1 MFDLVIRNGTVI
13 DGTGIP
19 GRVADVA
26 VSEGR
31 IVAVGEVTEQGEN
44 EIDAS
49 GLIVA
54 PGFVDVHTHF
64 DAQVFWDTTLSPSP
78 LHGVTTVIS
87 GNCGFTIAPLE
98 AEHGDYM
105 MEMLA
110 RVEGMP
116 LTSLQEGVPWNWRT
130 FGEYLDAI
138 DGTLMPNA
146 GFLVGHSAIRRTVMG
161 ERSVGE
167 FASEGELQSMKE
179 LLAESISAG
188 GLGFSSSW
196 AKTHNDAD
204 GEAVPSRHA
213 SETELIELCSVLR
226 DSDAV
231 ALEFIPT
238 IERFDNEVYQLLTD
252 MSVAADKP
260 LNWNVIFV
268 NARQADLIEEKLQAS
283 DYAARQ
289 GGRVIALTAPMPAVS
304 RLCFESGFLLD
315 TLHGWTEPMALPPEE
330 KLALLSDPERRKA
343 LDEDAQRPSAFRG
356 VARWERLTVGEVTKE
371 SLKHL
376 EGRTIG
382 EIADETGKSAWDTL
396 CEIVVEDD
404 LKTGLYPPAAGD
416 NDESWALRQALWNDE
431 RCLIGASDA
440 GAHLDFLA
448 TFNYS
453 TYLLAA
459 ARDRSLLSLE
469 SAVNKLTDVP
479 ARLYGLKERGR
490 VEEGWWADLVVFD
503 AAEVAPAEVEVTKI
517 CLVVPG
523 GCIARPLEYITCLSM
538 VNMRFEMVALP
549 MPGLGLFFVRE
560 GTPNQYPLMN
570 DGVSGLVRRGRG
582 L

>member
-1 MFDLVIRNGTVI
+1 MFDVVIRNGLVI
-13 DGTGIP
+13 DGTGAP
-19 GRVADVA
+19 GQIADVA
-26 VSEGR
+26 LNDGR
-31 IVAVGEVTEQGEN
+31 IAAVGEVSESGAR
-44 EIDAS
+44 EIDAQ
-49 GLIVA
+49 GLVVA
-54 PGFVDVHTHF
+54 PGFVDIHTHF

-98 AEHGDYM
+98 PEHGDYM
-105 MEMLA
+105 MQMLA

-116 LTSLQEGVPWNWRT
+116 LTSLQQGVPWNWRT

-138 DGTLMPNA
+138 DGSLMPNA
-146 GFLVGHSAIRRTVMG
+146 GFLVGHSALRRTVMG
-161 ERSVGE
+161 ERAVGE
-167 FASEGELQSMKE
+167 FASEDELKAMKE
-179 LLAESISAG
+179 LLAESSEAG

-204 GEAVPSRHA
+204 GDAVPSRHA
-213 SETELIELCSVLR
+213 SQRELVELCAVLK
-226 DSDAV
+226 DSPAV

-238 IERFDNEVYQLLTD
+238 IERFDDEVYQLLTD

-283 DYAARQ
+283 DFAAQQ
-289 GGRVIALTAPMPAVS
+289 GGRVIALTAPMPAES
-304 RLCFESGFLLD
+304 RLSFESGFLLD
-315 TLHGWTEPMALPPEE
+315 TLHGWLEPMALSNQQ
-330 KLALLSDPERRKA
+330 KLELLSDPERRNK
-343 LDEDAQRPSAFRG
+343 LNEDAQKPSAFRG
-356 VARWERLTVGEVTKE
+356 VARWERLTVGEVSKE
-371 SLKHL
+371 DLKHL

-382 EIADETGKSAWDTL
+382 DIAEELGKTPWETL

-416 NDESWALRQALWNDE
+416 NEESWALRQQLWNDE

-459 ARDRSLLSLE
+459 ARDRNLLSLE
-469 SAVNKLTDVP
+469 SAVQKLTDVP
-479 ARLYGLKERGR
+479 ARLYGLKDRGR
-490 VEEGWWADLVVFD
+490 IEDGWCADLVVFD
-503 AAEVAPAEVEVTKI
+503 PDKVAPADIEVRED
-517 CLVVPG
+517 LPG
-523 GCIARPLEYITCLSM
+523 GAWRLYSEAIGVHHVFINGEQAVLDGQFTDARP
-538 VNMRFEMVALP
+538 
-549 MPGLGLFFVRE
+549 
-560 GTPNQYPLMN
+560 GTLLR
-570 DGVSGLVRRGRG
+570 SGRDTEPVTASQ
-582 L
+582 

>member
-1 MFDLVIRNGTVI
+1 MFDVVIRNGLVI
-13 DGTGIP
+13 DGTGAP
-19 GRVADVA
+19 GQIADVA
-26 VSEGR
+26 LNDGR
-31 IVAVGEVTEQGEN
+31 IAAVGEVSESGAH
-44 EIDAS
+44 EIDAQ
-49 GLIVA
+49 GLVVA
-54 PGFVDVHTHF
+54 PGFVDIHTHF

-98 AEHGDYM
+98 PEHGDYM
-105 MEMLA
+105 MQMLA

-116 LTSLQEGVPWNWRT
+116 LTSLQQGVPWNWRT

-138 DGTLMPNA
+138 DGSLMPNA
-146 GFLVGHSAIRRTVMG
+146 GFLVGHSALRRTVMG

-167 FASEGELQSMKE
+167 FASEDELKAMKE
-179 LLAESISAG
+179 LLAESIEAG

-204 GEAVPSRHA
+204 GDAVPSRHA
-213 SETELIELCSVLR
+213 SQRELVELCAVLK
-226 DSDAV
+226 DSPAV

-238 IERFDNEVYQLLTD
+238 IERFDDEVYQLLTD

-283 DYAARQ
+283 DFAAQQ
-289 GGRVIALTAPMPAVS
+289 GGRVIALTAPMPAES
-304 RLCFESGFLLD
+304 RLSFESGFLLD
-315 TLHGWTEPMALPPEE
+315 TLHGWLEPMALSNQQ
-330 KLALLSDPERRKA
+330 KLELLSDPERRNK
-343 LDEDAQRPSAFRG
+343 LNEDAQKPSAFRG
-356 VARWERLTVGEVTKE
+356 VARWERLTVGEVSKE
-371 SLKHL
+371 DLKHL

-382 EIADETGKSAWDTL
+382 DIAEELGKTPWETL

-416 NDESWALRQALWNDE
+416 NEESWALRQQLWNDE

-459 ARDRSLLSLE
+459 ARDRNLLSLE
-469 SAVNKLTDVP
+469 SAVQKLTDVP
-479 ARLYGLKERGR
+479 ARLYGLKDRGR
-490 VEEGWWADLVVFD
+490 IEDGWCADLVVFD
-503 AAEVAPAEVEVTKI
+503 PDKVAPADIEVRED
-517 CLVVPG
+517 LPG
-523 GCIARPLEYITCLSM
+523 GAWRLYSEAIGVHHVFINGEQAVLDGQFTDARP
-538 VNMRFEMVALP
+538 
-549 MPGLGLFFVRE
+549 
-560 GTPNQYPLMN
+560 GTLLR
-570 DGVSGLVRRGRG
+570 SGRDTEPVTASQ
-582 L
+582 

>member
-1 MFDLVIRNGTVI
+1 MFDVVIRNGLVV
-13 DGTGIP
+13 DGTGNP
-19 GRVADVA
+19 GRLADVA
-26 VSEGR
+26 IRDGR
-31 IVAVGEVTEQGEN
+31 IVAVGEVSDSGDREL
-44 EIDAS
+44 DAE
-49 GLIVA
+49 GFVVA

-98 AEHGDYM
+98 PEDGDYM
-105 MEMLA
+105 MQMLA

-116 LTSLQEGVPWNWRT
+116 LTSLQQGVPWNWRT

-138 DGTLMPNA
+138 DGSLMPNA

-167 FASEGELQSMKE
+167 LASDDELRAMKE
-179 LLAESISAG
+179 LLAESIAAG

-204 GEAVPSRHA
+204 GDAVPSRHA
-213 SETELIELCSVLR
+213 SEAELVELCSVLR
-226 DSDAV
+226 DTSAV

-238 IERFDNEVYQLLTD
+238 IERFDDDVYQLLTD
-252 MSVAADKP
+252 MSVAADRP
-260 LNWNVIFV
+260 LNWNVIFA
-268 NARQADLIEEKLQAS
+268 NARQADVIEEKLRAS
-283 DYAARQ
+283 DFAAEQ
-289 GGRVIALTAPMPAVS
+289 GGRVIALTAPMPAES

-315 TLHGWTEPMALPPEE
+315 TLHGWSEPMALPNEE
-330 KLALLSDPERRKA
+330 KLALLSDPERRNE
-343 LDEDAQRPSAFRG
+343 LNEDAQKPSAFRG

-371 SLKHL
+371 DLRHL

-382 EIADETGKSAWDTL
+382 DIAEELGKTPWEAL

-416 NDESWALRQALWNDE
+416 NEESWALRQALWNDE

-459 ARDRSLLSLE
+459 ARDRNMLSLE
-469 SAVNKLTDVP
+469 SAVQKLTDVP
-479 ARLYGLKERGR
+479 ARLYGLKDRGR
-490 VEEGWWADLVVFD
+490 IEEGWCADVVIFD
-503 AAEVAPAEVEVTKI
+503 ADKVAPAEIEVRED
-517 CLVVPG
+517 LPG
-523 GCIARPLEYITCLSM
+523 GAWRLYSEAVGVHHVFINGEQAVLDGQFTDARP
-538 VNMRFEMVALP
+538 
-549 MPGLGLFFVRE
+549 
-560 GTPNQYPLMN
+560 GTLLR
-570 DGVSGLVRRGRG
+570 SGRDTEPVTAAK
-582 L
+582 

>member
-13 DGTGIP
+13 DGTGNP
-19 GRVADVA
+19 GRIADVA
-26 VSEGR
+26 LRDGR
-31 IVAVGEVTEQGEN
+31 ILTVGEVAERCEN
-44 EIDAS
+44 EIDAT
-49 GLIVA
+49 GLVVA

-98 AEHGDYM
+98 PEHGDYM
-105 MEMLA
+105 MQMLA

-116 LTSLQEGVPWNWRT
+116 LTSLQEGVPWDWRT
-130 FGEYLDAI
+130 FGEYLDSI

-146 GFLVGHSAIRRTVMG
+146 GFLVGHSALRRTVMG

-167 FASEGELQSMKE
+167 FASDDELQAMKQ

-213 SETELIELCSVLR
+213 SQKELIELCSVLR

-238 IERFDNEVYQLLTD
+238 IERFDDEVYQLLTD

-260 LNWNVIFV
+260 LNWNVIFA

-283 DYAARQ
+283 DFAARQ

-315 TLHGWTEPMALPPEE
+315 TLHGWGEPMALPNEE
-330 KLALLSDPERRKA
+330 KMALLSDPEQRRK
-343 LDEDAQRPSAFRG
+343 LNEDAQKPSAFRG

-371 SLKHL
+371 GLKHL
-376 EGRTIG
+376 EGQTIG
-382 EIADETGKSAWDTL
+382 DIAEQTGNTPWDTL
-396 CEIVVEDD
+396 CEIVVEDG

-416 NDESWALRQALWNDE
+416 NDESWALRQALWNDD

-459 ARDRSLLSLE
+459 ARDRDLLSLE

-479 ARLYGLKERGR
+479 ARLYGLKDRGR
-490 VEEGWWADLVVFD
+490 IEEGWWADLVIFD
-503 AAEVAPAEVEVTKI
+503 AAEVAPAEVEVRED
-517 CLVVPG
+517 LPG
-523 GCIARPLEYITCLSM
+523 GAWRLYSEAVGVHHVFINGEHAVRNGEFTDARPG
-538 VNMRFEMVALP
+538 ALLRS
-549 MPGLGLFFVRE
+549 GRDTE
-560 GTPNQYPLMN
+560 R
-570 DGVSGLVRRGRG
+570 VSATA
-582 L
+582 

>member
-1 MFDLVIRNGTVI
+1 MFDVVIRNGLVI
-13 DGTGIP
+13 DGTGAP
-19 GRVADVA
+19 GQIADVA
-26 VSEGR
+26 LNDGR
-31 IVAVGEVTEQGEN
+31 IAAVGEVSESGAR
-44 EIDAS
+44 EIDAK
-49 GLIVA
+49 GLVVA
-54 PGFVDVHTHF
+54 PGFVDIHTHF

-98 AEHGDYM
+98 PEHGDYM
-105 MEMLA
+105 MQMLA

-116 LTSLQEGVPWNWRT
+116 LTSLQQGVPWNWRT

-138 DGTLMPNA
+138 DGSLMPNA
-146 GFLVGHSAIRRTVMG
+146 GFLVGHSALRRTVMG

-167 FASEGELQSMKE
+167 FASEDELKAMKE
-179 LLAESISAG
+179 LLAESIEAG

-204 GEAVPSRHA
+204 GDAVPSRHA
-213 SETELIELCSVLR
+213 SQRELVELCAVLK
-226 DSDAV
+226 DSPAV

-238 IERFDNEVYQLLTD
+238 IERFDDEVYQLLTD

-260 LNWNVIFV
+260 LNWKVIFV

-283 DYAARQ
+283 DFAAQQ
-289 GGRVIALTAPMPAVS
+289 GGRVIALTAPMPAES
-304 RLCFESGFLLD
+304 RLSFESGFLLD
-315 TLHGWTEPMALPPEE
+315 TLHGWLEPMALSNQQ
-330 KLALLSDPERRKA
+330 KLELLSDPERRNK
-343 LDEDAQRPSAFRG
+343 LNEDAQKPSAFRG
-356 VARWERLTVGEVTKE
+356 VARWERLTVGEVSKE
-371 SLKHL
+371 DLKHL

-382 EIADETGKSAWDTL
+382 DIAEELGKTPWETL

-416 NDESWALRQALWNDE
+416 NEESWALRQQLWNDE

-459 ARDRSLLSLE
+459 ARDRNLLSLE
-469 SAVNKLTDVP
+469 SAVQKLTDVP
-479 ARLYGLKERGR
+479 ARLYGLKDRGR
-490 VEEGWWADLVVFD
+490 IEDGWCADLVVFD
-503 AAEVAPAEVEVTKI
+503 PDKVAPADIEVRED
-517 CLVVPG
+517 LPG
-523 GCIARPLEYITCLSM
+523 GAWRLYSEAIGVHHVFINGEQAVLDGQFTDARP
-538 VNMRFEMVALP
+538 
-549 MPGLGLFFVRE
+549 
-560 GTPNQYPLMN
+560 GTLLR
-570 DGVSGLVRRGRG
+570 SGRDTEPVTASQ
-582 L
+582 

>member
-13 DGTGIP
+13 DGTGNP

-31 IVAVGEVTEQGEN
+31 IVAVGEVTEPGEN
-44 EIDAS
+44 EIDAA

-98 AEHGDYM
+98 AEHGEYM

-146 GFLVGHSAIRRTVMG
+146 GFLVGHSALRRTVMG

-167 FASEGELQSMKE
+167 FASEDELQSMKE

-213 SETELIELCSVLR
+213 SENELIELCSVLR

-283 DYAARQ
+283 NYAARQ

-315 TLHGWTEPMALPPEE
+315 TLYGWTEPMALPAEE
-330 KLALLSDPERRKA
+330 KIALLSDPERRKA
-343 LDEDAQRPSAFRG
+343 LDEDAQKPSAFRG

-382 EIADETGKSAWDTL
+382 EIADETGKSPWDTL

-416 NDESWALRQALWNDE
+416 NDESWALRQALWNDD

-453 TYLLAA
+453 TYMLAA
-459 ARDRSLLSLE
+459 ARDRNLLSLE

-503 AAEVAPAEVEVTKI
+503 AAEVAPADIEVRED
-517 CLVVPG
+517 LPG
-523 GCIARPLEYITCLSM
+523 GAWRLYSEAVGVHHVFINGEHAVRDGGFTNARP
-538 VNMRFEMVALP
+538 
-549 MPGLGLFFVRE
+549 
-560 GTPNQYPLMN
+560 GTLLRSGRDTEP
-570 DGVSGLVRRGRG
+570 VSANE
-582 L
+582 

>member
-1 MFDLVIRNGTVI
+1 MFDLVIRNGPVI

-343 LDEDAQRPSAFRG
+343 LNEDAQKPSAFRG

-503 AAEVAPAEVEVTKI
+503 AAEVAPAEVEVRED
-517 CLVVPG
+517 LPG
-523 GCIARPLEYITCLSM
+523 GAWRLYSEAVGVHHVFINGEHAVRDGGFTDARP
-538 VNMRFEMVALP
+538 
-549 MPGLGLFFVRE
+549 
-560 GTPNQYPLMN
+560 GTLLRSGRDTEP
-570 DGVSGLVRRGRG
+570 VSASR
-582 L
+582 

>member
-167 FASEGELQSMKE
+167 LASEGELQSMKE

-343 LDEDAQRPSAFRG
+343 LNEDAQKPSAFRG

-503 AAEVAPAEVEVTKI
+503 AAEVAPAEVEVRED
-517 CLVVPG
+517 LPG
-523 GCIARPLEYITCLSM
+523 GAWRLYSEAVGVHHVFINGEHAVRDGGFTDARP
-538 VNMRFEMVALP
+538 
-549 MPGLGLFFVRE
+549 
-560 GTPNQYPLMN
+560 GTLLRSGRDTEP
-570 DGVSGLVRRGRG
+570 VSASG
-582 L
+582 

>member
-1 MFDLVIRNGTVI
+1 MFDVVIRNGLVI
-13 DGTGIP
+13 DGTGAP
-19 GRVADVA
+19 GRIVDVA
-26 VSEGR
+26 VKDGR
-31 IVAVGEVTEQGEN
+31 IVAVGEVSESGISEVDAQGL
-44 EIDAS
+44 A
-49 GLIVA
+49 VA

-98 AEHGDYM
+98 PEHGDYM
-105 MEMLA
+105 MQMLA

-116 LTSLQEGVPWNWRT
+116 LTSLQQGVPWNWRT

-138 DGTLMPNA
+138 DGSLMPNA
-146 GFLVGHSAIRRTVMG
+146 GFLVGHSALRRTVMG

-167 FASEGELQSMKE
+167 FASDDELQAMKD
-179 LLAESISAG
+179 LLAESIEAG

-204 GEAVPSRHA
+204 GDAVPSRHA
-213 SETELIELCSVLR
+213 SQRELVELCAVLK
-226 DSDAV
+226 DTPAV

-268 NARQADLIEEKLQAS
+268 NARQAELIEEKLQAS
-283 DYAARQ
+283 NFAAQQ
-289 GGRVIALTAPMPAVS
+289 GGRVIALTAPMPAES

-315 TLHGWTEPMALPPEE
+315 TLHGWTEPMALSSDE
-330 KLALLSDPERRKA
+330 KLALLSDPDRRNK
-343 LDEDAQRPSAFRG
+343 LNEDAQKPSAFRG
-356 VARWERLTVGEVTKE
+356 VARWERLTVGEVSKQE
-371 SLKHL
+371 LKHL

-382 EIADETGKSAWDTL
+382 DIAEELGQTPWEAL

-416 NDESWALRQALWNDE
+416 NEESWALRQELWNDE

-459 ARDRSLLSLE
+459 ARDRELLTLE
-469 SAVNKLTDVP
+469 SAVQKLTDVP
-479 ARLYGLKERGR
+479 ARLYGLKDRGR
-490 VEEGWWADLVVFD
+490 IEEGWCADLVVFD
-503 AAEVAPAEVEVTKI
+503 PEKVAPAEIEVRED
-517 CLVVPG
+517 LPG
-523 GCIARPLEYITCLSM
+523 GAWRLYSEAIGVHHVFINGEQAVRDGQFTDARP
-538 VNMRFEMVALP
+538 
-549 MPGLGLFFVRE
+549 
-560 GTPNQYPLMN
+560 GTLLR
-570 DGVSGLVRRGRG
+570 SGRDTDPVTASK
-582 L
+582 

>member
-1 MFDLVIRNGTVI
+1 MFDVVIRNGLVI
-13 DGTGIP
+13 DGTGAP
-19 GRVADVA
+19 GQIADVA
-26 VSEGR
+26 LNDGR
-31 IVAVGEVTEQGEN
+31 IAAVGEVSESGAH
-44 EIDAS
+44 EIDAQ
-49 GLIVA
+49 GLVVA
-54 PGFVDVHTHF
+54 PGFVDIHTHF

-98 AEHGDYM
+98 PEHGDYM
-105 MEMLA
+105 MQMLA

-116 LTSLQEGVPWNWRT
+116 LTSLQQGVPWNWRT

-138 DGTLMPNA
+138 DGSLMPNA
-146 GFLVGHSAIRRTVMG
+146 GFLVGHSALRRTVMG

-167 FASEGELQSMKE
+167 FASEDELKAMKE
-179 LLAESISAG
+179 LLAESIKAG

-204 GEAVPSRHA
+204 GDAVPSRHA
-213 SETELIELCSVLR
+213 SQRELVELCAVLK
-226 DSDAV
+226 DSPAV

-238 IERFDNEVYQLLTD
+238 IERFDDEVYQLLTD

-283 DYAARQ
+283 DFAAQQ
-289 GGRVIALTAPMPAVS
+289 GGRVIALTAPMPAES
-304 RLCFESGFLLD
+304 RLSFESGFLLD
-315 TLHGWTEPMALPPEE
+315 TLHGWLEPMALSNQQ
-330 KLALLSDPERRKA
+330 KLDLLSDPERRNK
-343 LDEDAQRPSAFRG
+343 LNEDAQKPSAFRG
-356 VARWERLTVGEVTKE
+356 VARWERLTVGEVSKE
-371 SLKHL
+371 DLKHL

-382 EIADETGKSAWDTL
+382 DIAEELGKTPWETL

-416 NDESWALRQALWNDE
+416 NEESWALRQQLWNDE

-459 ARDRSLLSLE
+459 ARDRNLLSLE
-469 SAVNKLTDVP
+469 SAVQKLTDVP
-479 ARLYGLKERGR
+479 ARLYGLKDRGR
-490 VEEGWWADLVVFD
+490 IEDGWCADLVVFD
-503 AAEVAPAEVEVTKI
+503 PDKVAPADIEVRED
-517 CLVVPG
+517 LPG
-523 GCIARPLEYITCLSM
+523 GAWRLYSEAIGVHHVFINGEQAVLDGQFTDARP
-538 VNMRFEMVALP
+538 
-549 MPGLGLFFVRE
+549 
-560 GTPNQYPLMN
+560 GTLLR
-570 DGVSGLVRRGRG
+570 SGRDTEPVTASQ
-582 L
+582 

>member
-13 DGTGIP
+13 DGTGNP

-31 IVAVGEVTEQGEN
+31 IVAVGEVTEPGEN
-44 EIDAS
+44 EIDAA

-98 AEHGDYM
+98 AEHGEYM

-146 GFLVGHSAIRRTVMG
+146 GFLVGHSALRRMVMG

-167 FASEGELQSMKE
+167 FASEDELQSMKE

-213 SETELIELCSVLR
+213 SENELIELCSVLR

-283 DYAARQ
+283 NYAARQ

-315 TLHGWTEPMALPPEE
+315 TLYGWTEPMALPAEE
-330 KLALLSDPERRKA
+330 KIALLSDPERRKA
-343 LDEDAQRPSAFRG
+343 LDEDAQKPSAFRG

-382 EIADETGKSAWDTL
+382 EIADETGKSPWDTL

-416 NDESWALRQALWNDE
+416 NDESWALRQALWNDD

-453 TYLLAA
+453 TYMLAA
-459 ARDRSLLSLE
+459 ARDRNLLSLE

-503 AAEVAPAEVEVTKI
+503 AAEVAPAEIEVRED
-517 CLVVPG
+517 LPG
-523 GCIARPLEYITCLSM
+523 GAWRLYSEAVGVHHVFINGEHAVRDGGFTNARP
-538 VNMRFEMVALP
+538 
-549 MPGLGLFFVRE
+549 
-560 GTPNQYPLMN
+560 GTLLRSGRDTEP
-570 DGVSGLVRRGRG
+570 VSANE
-582 L
+582 

>member
-1 MFDLVIRNGTVI
+1 MFDVVIRNGLVI
-13 DGTGIP
+13 DGTGAP
-19 GRVADVA
+19 GQIADVA
-26 VSEGR
+26 LNDGR
-31 IVAVGEVTEQGEN
+31 IAAVGEVSESGAR
-44 EIDAS
+44 EIDAK
-49 GLIVA
+49 GLVVA
-54 PGFVDVHTHF
+54 PGFVDIHTHF

-98 AEHGDYM
+98 PEHGDYM
-105 MEMLA
+105 MQMLA

-116 LTSLQEGVPWNWRT
+116 LTSLQQGVPWNWRT

-138 DGTLMPNA
+138 DGSLMPNA
-146 GFLVGHSAIRRTVMG
+146 GFLVGHSALRRTVMG

-167 FASEGELQSMKE
+167 FASEDELKAMKE
-179 LLAESISAG
+179 LLAESIKAG

-204 GEAVPSRHA
+204 GDAVPSRHA
-213 SETELIELCSVLR
+213 SQRELVELCAVLK
-226 DSDAV
+226 DSPAV

-238 IERFDNEVYQLLTD
+238 IERFDDEVYQLLTD

-283 DYAARQ
+283 DFAAQQ
-289 GGRVIALTAPMPAVS
+289 GGRVIALTAPMPAES
-304 RLCFESGFLLD
+304 RLSFESGFLLD
-315 TLHGWTEPMALPPEE
+315 TLHGWLEPMALSNQQ
-330 KLALLSDPERRKA
+330 KLDLLSDPERRNK
-343 LDEDAQRPSAFRG
+343 LNEDAQKPSAFRG
-356 VARWERLTVGEVTKE
+356 VARWERLTVGEVSKE
-371 SLKHL
+371 DLKHL

-382 EIADETGKSAWDTL
+382 DIAEELGKTPWETL

-416 NDESWALRQALWNDE
+416 NEESWALRQQLWNDE

-459 ARDRSLLSLE
+459 ARDRNLLSLE
-469 SAVNKLTDVP
+469 SAVQKLTDVP
-479 ARLYGLKERGR
+479 ARLYGLKDRGR
-490 VEEGWWADLVVFD
+490 IEDGWCADLVVFD
-503 AAEVAPAEVEVTKI
+503 PDKVAPADIEVRED
-517 CLVVPG
+517 LPG
-523 GCIARPLEYITCLSM
+523 GAWRLYSEAIGVHHVFINGEQAVLDGQFTDARP
-538 VNMRFEMVALP
+538 
-549 MPGLGLFFVRE
+549 
-560 GTPNQYPLMN
+560 GTLLR
-570 DGVSGLVRRGRG
+570 SGRDTEPVTASQ
-582 L
+582 

>member
-13 DGTGIP
+13 DGTGNP
-19 GRVADVA
+19 GRIADVA
-26 VSEGR
+26 LRDGR
-31 IVAVGEVTEQGEN
+31 ILTVGAVTEQCEN
-44 EIDAS
+44 EIDAT
-49 GLIVA
+49 GLVVA

-98 AEHGDYM
+98 PEHGDYM
-105 MEMLA
+105 MQMLA

-116 LTSLQEGVPWNWRT
+116 LTSLQEGVPWDWRT
-130 FGEYLDAI
+130 FGEYLDSI

-146 GFLVGHSAIRRTVMG
+146 GFLVGHSALRRTVMG

-167 FASEGELQSMKE
+167 FASDDELQAMKQ

-213 SETELIELCSVLR
+213 SQKELIELCSVLR

-238 IERFDNEVYQLLTD
+238 IERFDDEVYQLLTD

-260 LNWNVIFV
+260 LNWNVIFA

-283 DYAARQ
+283 DFAARQ

-304 RLCFESGFLLD
+304 RLCFESGVLLD
-315 TLHGWTEPMALPPEE
+315 TLHGWGEPMALPNEE
-330 KLALLSDPERRKA
+330 KLALLSDPEQRRK
-343 LDEDAQRPSAFRG
+343 LNEDAQKPSAFRG

-371 SLKHL
+371 GLKHL
-376 EGRTIG
+376 EGQTIG
-382 EIADETGKSAWDTL
+382 DIAEQTGNTPWDTL
-396 CEIVVEDD
+396 CEIVVEDG

-416 NDESWALRQALWNDE
+416 NDESWALRQALWNDD

-459 ARDRSLLSLE
+459 ARDRDLLSLE

-479 ARLYGLKERGR
+479 ARLYGLKDRGR
-490 VEEGWWADLVVFD
+490 IEEGWWADLVIFD
-503 AAEVAPAEVEVTKI
+503 AAEVAPAEVEVRED
-517 CLVVPG
+517 LPG
-523 GCIARPLEYITCLSM
+523 GAWRLYSEAVGVHHVFINGEHAVRNGEFTDARPG
-538 VNMRFEMVALP
+538 ALLRS
-549 MPGLGLFFVRE
+549 GRDTE
-560 GTPNQYPLMN
+560 R
-570 DGVSGLVRRGRG
+570 VSATA
-582 L
+582 

>member
-1 MFDLVIRNGTVI
+1 MFDVVIRNGLVI
-13 DGTGIP
+13 DGTGAP
-19 GRVADVA
+19 GQIADVA
-26 VSEGR
+26 LNDGR
-31 IVAVGEVTEQGEN
+31 IAAVGEVSESGAR
-44 EIDAS
+44 EIDAQ
-49 GLIVA
+49 GLVVA
-54 PGFVDVHTHF
+54 PGFVDIHTHF

-98 AEHGDYM
+98 PEHGDYM
-105 MEMLA
+105 MQMLA

-116 LTSLQEGVPWNWRT
+116 LTSLQQGVPWNWRT

-138 DGTLMPNA
+138 DGSLMPNA
-146 GFLVGHSAIRRTVMG
+146 GFLVGHSALRRTVMG

-167 FASEGELQSMKE
+167 FASEDELKAMKE
-179 LLAESISAG
+179 LLAESIEAG

-204 GEAVPSRHA
+204 GDAVPSRHA
-213 SETELIELCSVLR
+213 SQRELVELCAVLK
-226 DSDAV
+226 DSPAV

-238 IERFDNEVYQLLTD
+238 IERFDDEVYQLLTD

-283 DYAARQ
+283 DFAAQQ
-289 GGRVIALTAPMPAVS
+289 GGRVIALTAPMPAES
-304 RLCFESGFLLD
+304 RLSFESGFLLD
-315 TLHGWTEPMALPPEE
+315 TLHGWLEPMALSNQQ
-330 KLALLSDPERRKA
+330 KLELLSDPERRNK
-343 LDEDAQRPSAFRG
+343 LNEDAQKPSAFRG
-356 VARWERLTVGEVTKE
+356 IARWERLTVGEVSKE
-371 SLKHL
+371 DLKHL

-382 EIADETGKSAWDTL
+382 DIAEELGKTPWETL

-416 NDESWALRQALWNDE
+416 NEESWALRQQLWNDE

-459 ARDRSLLSLE
+459 ARDRNLLSLE
-469 SAVNKLTDVP
+469 SAVQKLTDVP
-479 ARLYGLKERGR
+479 ARLYGLKDRGR
-490 VEEGWWADLVVFD
+490 IEDGWCADLVVFNPD
-503 AAEVAPAEVEVTKI
+503 KVAPADIEVRED
-517 CLVVPG
+517 LPG
-523 GCIARPLEYITCLSM
+523 GAWRLYSEAIGVHHVFINGEQAVLDGQFTDARP
-538 VNMRFEMVALP
+538 
-549 MPGLGLFFVRE
+549 
-560 GTPNQYPLMN
+560 GTLLR
-570 DGVSGLVRRGRG
+570 SGRDTEPVTASQ
-582 L
+582 

>member
-98 AEHGDYM
+98 AEHGEYM

-116 LTSLQEGVPWNWRT
+116 LTSLQEGGPWNWRS

-289 GGRVIALTAPMPAVS
+289 GGRVIALTAPMPAIS

-343 LDEDAQRPSAFRG
+343 LNEDAQKPSAFRG

-416 NDESWALRQALWNDE
+416 NDESWALRQALWNDD

-503 AAEVAPAEVEVTKI
+503 AAEVAPAEVEVRED
-517 CLVVPG
+517 LPG
-523 GCIARPLEYITCLSM
+523 GAWRLYSEAVGVHHVFINGEHAVRDGGFTDARP
-538 VNMRFEMVALP
+538 
-549 MPGLGLFFVRE
+549 
-560 GTPNQYPLMN
+560 GTLLRSGRDTEP
-570 DGVSGLVRRGRG
+570 VSASG
-582 L
+582 

>member
-1 MFDLVIRNGTVI
+1 MFDVVIRNGLVI
-13 DGTGIP
+13 DGTGAP
-19 GRVADVA
+19 GQIADVA
-26 VSEGR
+26 LNDGR
-31 IVAVGEVTEQGEN
+31 IAAVGEVSESGAR
-44 EIDAS
+44 EIDAQ
-49 GLIVA
+49 GLGVA
-54 PGFVDVHTHF
+54 PGVVDIHTHF

-98 AEHGDYM
+98 PEHGDYM
-105 MEMLA
+105 MQMLA

-116 LTSLQEGVPWNWRT
+116 LTSLQQGVPWNWRT

-138 DGTLMPNA
+138 DGSLMPNA
-146 GFLVGHSAIRRTVMG
+146 GFLVGHSALRRTVMG

-167 FASEGELQSMKE
+167 FASEDELKAMKE
-179 LLAESISAG
+179 LLAESIEAG

-204 GEAVPSRHA
+204 GDAVPSRHA
-213 SETELIELCSVLR
+213 SQRELVELCAVLK
-226 DSDAV
+226 DSPAV

-238 IERFDNEVYQLLTD
+238 IERFDDEVYQLLTD

-283 DYAARQ
+283 DFAAQQ
-289 GGRVIALTAPMPAVS
+289 GGRVIALTAPMPAES
-304 RLCFESGFLLD
+304 RLSFESGFLLD
-315 TLHGWTEPMALPPEE
+315 TLHGWLEPMALSNQQ
-330 KLALLSDPERRKA
+330 KLELLSDPERRNK
-343 LDEDAQRPSAFRG
+343 LNEDAQKPSAFRG
-356 VARWERLTVGEVTKE
+356 VARWERLTVGEVSKE
-371 SLKHL
+371 DLKHL

-382 EIADETGKSAWDTL
+382 DIAEELGKTPWETL

-416 NDESWALRQALWNDE
+416 NEESWALRQQLWNDE

-459 ARDRSLLSLE
+459 ARDRNLLSLE
-469 SAVNKLTDVP
+469 SAVQKLTDVP
-479 ARLYGLKERGR
+479 ARLYGLKDRGR
-490 VEEGWWADLVVFD
+490 IEDGWCADLVVFAPD
-503 AAEVAPAEVEVTKI
+503 KVAPADIEVRED
-517 CLVVPG
+517 LPG
-523 GCIARPLEYITCLSM
+523 GAWRLYSEAIGVHHVFINGEQAVLDGQFTDARP
-538 VNMRFEMVALP
+538 
-549 MPGLGLFFVRE
+549 
-560 GTPNQYPLMN
+560 GTLLR
-570 DGVSGLVRRGRG
+570 SGRDTEPVTASQ
-582 L
+582 

>member
-98 AEHGDYM
+98 AEHGEYM

-503 AAEVAPAEVEVTKI
+503 AAEVAPAEVEVRED
-517 CLVVPG
+517 LPG
-523 GCIARPLEYITCLSM
+523 GAWRLYSEAVGVHHVFINGEHAVRDGGFTDARP
-538 VNMRFEMVALP
+538 
-549 MPGLGLFFVRE
+549 
-560 GTPNQYPLMN
+560 GTLLRSGRDTEP
-570 DGVSGLVRRGRG
+570 VSASG
-582 L
+582 

>member
-1 MFDLVIRNGTVI
+1 MFDVVIRNGLVI
-13 DGTGIP
+13 DGTGAP
-19 GRVADVA
+19 GQIADVA
-26 VSEGR
+26 LNDGR
-31 IVAVGEVTEQGEN
+31 IAAVGEVSESGAR
-44 EIDAS
+44 EIDAK
-49 GLIVA
+49 GLVVA
-54 PGFVDVHTHF
+54 PGFVDIHTHF

-98 AEHGDYM
+98 PEHGDYM
-105 MEMLA
+105 MQMLA

-116 LTSLQEGVPWNWRT
+116 LTSLQQGVPWNWRT

-138 DGTLMPNA
+138 DGSLMPNA
-146 GFLVGHSAIRRTVMG
+146 GFLVGHSALRRTVMG

-167 FASEGELQSMKE
+167 FASEDELKAMKE
-179 LLAESISAG
+179 LLAESIEAG

-204 GEAVPSRHA
+204 GDAVPSRHA
-213 SETELIELCSVLR
+213 SQRELVELCAVLK
-226 DSDAV
+226 DSPAV

-238 IERFDNEVYQLLTD
+238 IERFDDEVYQLLTD

-283 DYAARQ
+283 DFAAQQ
-289 GGRVIALTAPMPAVS
+289 GGRVIALTAPMPAES
-304 RLCFESGFLLD
+304 RLSFESGFLLD
-315 TLHGWTEPMALPPEE
+315 TLHGWLEPMALSNQQ
-330 KLALLSDPERRKA
+330 KLELLSDPERRNK
-343 LDEDAQRPSAFRG
+343 LNEDAQKPSAFRG
-356 VARWERLTVGEVTKE
+356 IARWERLTVGEVSKE
-371 SLKHL
+371 DLKHL

-382 EIADETGKSAWDTL
+382 DIAEELGKTPWETL

-416 NDESWALRQALWNDE
+416 NEESWALRQQLWNDE

-459 ARDRSLLSLE
+459 ARDRNLLSLE
-469 SAVNKLTDVP
+469 SAVQKLTDVP
-479 ARLYGLKERGR
+479 ARLYGLKDRGR
-490 VEEGWWADLVVFD
+490 IEDGWCADLVVFNPD
-503 AAEVAPAEVEVTKI
+503 KVAPADIEVRED
-517 CLVVPG
+517 LPG
-523 GCIARPLEYITCLSM
+523 GAWRLYSEAIGVHHVFINGEQAVLDGQFTDARP
-538 VNMRFEMVALP
+538 
-549 MPGLGLFFVRE
+549 
-560 GTPNQYPLMN
+560 GTLLR
-570 DGVSGLVRRGRG
+570 SGRDTEPVTASQ
-582 L
+582 

>member
-1 MFDLVIRNGTVI
+1 MFDVVIRNGLVV
-13 DGTGIP
+13 DGTGAP
-19 GRVADVA
+19 GRIVDVA
-26 VSEGR
+26 VKDGR
-31 IVAVGEVTEQGEN
+31 IVAVGEVSESGISEVDAQGL
-44 EIDAS
+44 A
-49 GLIVA
+49 VA

-98 AEHGDYM
+98 PEHGDYM
-105 MEMLA
+105 MQMLA

-116 LTSLQEGVPWNWRT
+116 LTSLQQGVPWNWRT

-138 DGTLMPNA
+138 DGSLMPNA
-146 GFLVGHSAIRRTVMG
+146 GFLVGHSALRRTVMG

-167 FASEGELQSMKE
+167 FASDDELQAMKD
-179 LLAESISAG
+179 LLAESIEAG

-204 GEAVPSRHA
+204 GDAVPSRHA
-213 SETELIELCSVLR
+213 SQRELVELCAVLK
-226 DSDAV
+226 DTPAV

-268 NARQADLIEEKLQAS
+268 NARQAELIEEKLQAS
-283 DYAARQ
+283 NFAARQ
-289 GGRVIALTAPMPAVS
+289 GGRVIALTAPMPAES

-315 TLHGWTEPMALPPEE
+315 TLHGWREPMALSSDE
-330 KLALLSDPERRKA
+330 KLALLSDPDRRNK
-343 LDEDAQRPSAFRG
+343 LNEDAQKPSAFRG
-356 VARWERLTVGEVTKE
+356 VARWERLTVGEVSKQD
-371 SLKHL
+371 LKHL

-382 EIADETGKSAWDTL
+382 DIAEELGQTPWEAL

-416 NDESWALRQALWNDE
+416 NQESWALRQELWNDE

-459 ARDRSLLSLE
+459 ARDRDLLTLE
-469 SAVNKLTDVP
+469 SAVQKLTDVP
-479 ARLYGLKERGR
+479 ARLYGLKDRGR
-490 VEEGWWADLVVFD
+490 IEEGWCADLVIFD
-503 AAEVAPAEVEVTKI
+503 PEKVAPAEIEVRED
-517 CLVVPG
+517 LPG
-523 GCIARPLEYITCLSM
+523 GAWRLYSEAIGVHHVFINGEQAVRDGQFTDARP
-538 VNMRFEMVALP
+538 
-549 MPGLGLFFVRE
+549 
-560 GTPNQYPLMN
+560 GTLLR
-570 DGVSGLVRRGRG
+570 SGRDTDPVTASK
-582 L
+582 

>member
-13 DGTGIP
+13 DGTGNP

-31 IVAVGEVTEQGEN
+31 IVAVGEVTEPGEN
-44 EIDAS
+44 EIDAA

-98 AEHGDYM
+98 AEHGEYM

-116 LTSLQEGVPWNWRT
+116 LTSLQQGVPWNWRT

-146 GFLVGHSAIRRTVMG
+146 GFLVGHSALRRTVMG

-167 FASEGELQSMKE
+167 FASEDELQSMKE

-213 SETELIELCSVLR
+213 SENELIELCSVLR

-283 DYAARQ
+283 NYAARQ

-315 TLHGWTEPMALPPEE
+315 TLYGWTEPMALPAAE
-330 KLALLSDPERRKA
+330 KIALLSDPERRKA
-343 LDEDAQRPSAFRG
+343 LDEDAQKPSAFRG

-382 EIADETGKSAWDTL
+382 EIADETGKSPWDTL

-416 NDESWALRQALWNDE
+416 NDESWALRQALWNDD

-453 TYLLAA
+453 TYMLAA
-459 ARDRSLLSLE
+459 ARDRNLLSLE

-503 AAEVAPAEVEVTKI
+503 AAEVAPAEIEVRED
-517 CLVVPG
+517 LPG
-523 GCIARPLEYITCLSM
+523 GAWRLYSEAVGVHHVFINGEHAVRDGGFTNARP
-538 VNMRFEMVALP
+538 
-549 MPGLGLFFVRE
+549 
-560 GTPNQYPLMN
+560 GTLLRSGRDTEP
-570 DGVSGLVRRGRG
+570 VSANK
-582 L
+582 

>member
-1 MFDLVIRNGTVI
+1 MFDVVIRNGLVV
-13 DGTGIP
+13 DGTGSP
-19 GRVADVA
+19 GRLADVA
-26 VSEGR
+26 VRDGR
-31 IVAVGEVTEQGEN
+31 IVAIGEVPDKGDR
-44 EIDAS
+44 EIDAE
-49 GLIVA
+49 GLVVA

-98 AEHGDYM
+98 PEHGDYM
-105 MEMLA
+105 MRMLA

-116 LTSLQEGVPWNWRT
+116 LASLQQGVPWNWRT

-138 DGTLMPNA
+138 DGSLMPNA
-146 GFLVGHSAIRRTVMG
+146 GFLVGHSALRRTVMG

-167 FASEGELQSMKE
+167 FASDDELRAMKE
-179 LLAESISAG
+179 LLGESIAAG

-213 SETELIELCSVLR
+213 SETELVELCSVLR
-226 DSDAV
+226 DTSAV

-238 IERFDNEVYQLLTD
+238 IERFDDEVYQLLTD
-252 MSVAADKP
+252 MSVAADRP
-260 LNWNVIFV
+260 LNWNVIFA
-268 NARQADLIEEKLQAS
+268 NARQADVIQEKLRAS
-283 DYAARQ
+283 DFAAEQ
-289 GGRVIALTAPMPAVS
+289 GGRVVALTAPMPAES

-315 TLHGWTEPMALPPEE
+315 TLHGWSEPMSLPHEE
-330 KLALLSDPERRKA
+330 KLALLSDPERRSE
-343 LDEDAQRPSAFRG
+343 LNENAQKPSAFRG
-356 VARWERLTVGEVTKE
+356 IARWERLTVGEVTKQD
-371 SLKHL
+371 LKHL

-382 EIADETGKSAWDTL
+382 DIAEELGETPWEAL
-396 CEIVVEDD
+396 CEIVIEDD

-416 NDESWALRQALWNDE
+416 NEESWALRQALWNDE

-459 ARDRSLLSLE
+459 ARDRNLLSLE
-469 SAVNKLTDVP
+469 SAVQKLTDAP
-479 ARLYGLKERGR
+479 ARLYGLKDRGR
-490 VEEGWWADLVVFD
+490 IEDGWCADLVIFD
-503 AAEVAPAEVEVTKI
+503 ADKVAPAEIEVRED
-517 CLVVPG
+517 LPG
-523 GCIARPLEYITCLSM
+523 GAWRLYSEAVGVHHVFINGEQAVLDGQFTDARP
-538 VNMRFEMVALP
+538 
-549 MPGLGLFFVRE
+549 
-560 GTPNQYPLMN
+560 GTLLR
-570 DGVSGLVRRGRG
+570 SGRDTESVTAAG
-582 L
+582 

>member
-13 DGTGIP
+13 DGTGNP
-19 GRVADVA
+19 GRIADVA
-26 VSEGR
+26 LRDGR
-31 IVAVGEVTEQGEN
+31 ILTVGEVTEQCEN
-44 EIDAS
+44 EIDAT
-49 GLIVA
+49 GLVVA

-98 AEHGDYM
+98 PEHGDYM
-105 MEMLA
+105 MQMLA

-116 LTSLQEGVPWNWRT
+116 LTSLQEGVPWDWRT
-130 FGEYLDAI
+130 FGEYLDSI

-146 GFLVGHSAIRRTVMG
+146 GFLVGHSALRRTVMG

-167 FASEGELQSMKE
+167 FASDDELQAMKQ

-213 SETELIELCSVLR
+213 SQKELIELCSVLR

-238 IERFDNEVYQLLTD
+238 IERFDDEVYQLLTD

-260 LNWNVIFV
+260 LNWNVIFA

-283 DYAARQ
+283 DFAARQ

-315 TLHGWTEPMALPPEE
+315 TLHGWGEPMALPNEE
-330 KLALLSDPERRKA
+330 KLALLSDPEQRRK
-343 LDEDAQRPSAFRG
+343 LNEDAQKPSAFRG

-376 EGRTIG
+376 EGQTIG
-382 EIADETGKSAWDTL
+382 DIAEQTGNTPWDTL
-396 CEIVVEDD
+396 CEIVVEDG

-416 NDESWALRQALWNDE
+416 NDESWALRQALWNDD

-459 ARDRSLLSLE
+459 ARDRDLLSLE

-479 ARLYGLKERGR
+479 ARLYGLKDRGR
-490 VEEGWWADLVVFD
+490 IEEGWWADLVIFD
-503 AAEVAPAEVEVTKI
+503 AAEVAPAEVEVRED
-517 CLVVPG
+517 LPG
-523 GCIARPLEYITCLSM
+523 GAWRLYSEAVGVHHVFINGEHAVRNGEFTDARPG
-538 VNMRFEMVALP
+538 ALLRS
-549 MPGLGLFFVRE
+549 GRDTE
-560 GTPNQYPLMN
+560 R
-570 DGVSGLVRRGRG
+570 VSATA
-582 L
+582 

>member
-98 AEHGDYM
+98 AEHGEYM

-289 GGRVIALTAPMPAVS
+289 GGRVIALTAPMPAIS

-343 LDEDAQRPSAFRG
+343 LNEDAQKPSAFRG

-416 NDESWALRQALWNDE
+416 NDESWALRQALWNDD

-503 AAEVAPAEVEVTKI
+503 AAEVAPAEVEVRED
-517 CLVVPG
+517 LPG
-523 GCIARPLEYITCLSM
+523 GAWRLYSEAVGVHHVFINGEHAVRDGGFTDARP
-538 VNMRFEMVALP
+538 
-549 MPGLGLFFVRE
+549 
-560 GTPNQYPLMN
+560 GTLLRSGRDTEP
-570 DGVSGLVRRGRG
+570 VSASR
-582 L
+582 